1 MHSRSMITF
10 SAFQRGPI
18 INRERVQ
25 INVINLFVNKIQ
37 FLVARQQFIDSLRV
51 NNTVQYTL
59 GNFSLL
65 SVFIFFILFFSFFAH
80 FKQRIPPFA
89 PFAFRFKIGGFPQVI
104 EPDTVSLH
112 SSPVL
117 DDPCIVK
124 HVSRER
130 LYIYVLYKYKCVRN
144 TRIRVIGD
152 IEEFPRSVSTVIS
165 RKIRLDSMIFS
176 FGGEGEGE
184 ESLTFCQMITDFEK
198 PLLTSESTLKG

>member
-1 MHSRSMITF
+1 M
-10 SAFQRGPI
+10 
-18 INRERVQ
+18 
-25 INVINLFVNKIQ
+25 
-37 FLVARQQFIDSLRV
+37 

-130 LYIYVLYKYKCVRN
+130 FYIYVLYKYKCVRN
-144 TRIRVIGD
+144 TRIRVVGD
-152 IEEFPRSVSTVIS
+152 RRISTLRIHS
-165 RKIRLDSMIFS
+165 
-176 FGGEGEGE
+176 
-184 ESLTFCQMITDFEK
+184 DFEK
-198 PLLTSESTLKG
+198 DTIGFDDLLFWGGRGGWVVNLLPNDHGFRKTIVNKWIDVERLTMRMCNKCRYIATWW

>member
-1 MHSRSMITF
+1 M
-10 SAFQRGPI
+10 
-18 INRERVQ
+18 
-25 INVINLFVNKIQ
+25 
-37 FLVARQQFIDSLRV
+37 

-59 GNFSLL
+59 GNFSLS

-104 EPDTVSLH
+104 EPDTVSLD

-130 LYIYVLYKYKCVRN
+130 FYIYVLYKYKCVRN
-144 TRIRVIGD
+144 TRIRVVGD
-152 IEEFPRSVSTVIS
+152 RRISTLRIHS
-165 RKIRLDSMIFS
+165 
-176 FGGEGEGE
+176 
-184 ESLTFCQMITDFEK
+184 DFEK
-198 PLLTSESTLKG
+198 DTIGFDDLLFWGGRGGWVVNLLPNDHGFRKTIVNKWIDVERLTMRMCNKCRYIATWWWNHVRDPISKKNSVSLREQEKILT

>member
-1 MHSRSMITF
+1 M
-10 SAFQRGPI
+10 
-18 INRERVQ
+18 
-25 INVINLFVNKIQ
+25 
-37 FLVARQQFIDSLRV
+37 

-144 TRIRVIGD
+144 TRICVVGD
-152 IEEFPRSVSTVIS
+152 IEEFPRSASTVIS

-176 FGGEGEGE
+176 FGGGRGGGGVVNLLPNDHGFRKTIVNKWIDVERLTMRMCNKCRYIATWWWNHVRDPISKKNSV
-184 ESLTFCQMITDFEK
+184 SLREQEK
-198 PLLTSESTLKG
+198 ILT

>member
-1 MHSRSMITF
+1 M
-10 SAFQRGPI
+10 
-18 INRERVQ
+18 
-25 INVINLFVNKIQ
+25 
-37 FLVARQQFIDSLRV
+37 

-104 EPDTVSLH
+104 EPDIVSLN

-144 TRIRVIGD
+144 TRICVVGD
-152 IEEFPRSVSTVIS
+152 IEEFPRSASTVIS

-176 FGGEGEGE
+176 FGGGRGGGGVVNLLPNDHGFRKTIVNKWIDVERLTMRMCNKCRYIATWWWNHVRDPISKKNSV
-184 ESLTFCQMITDFEK
+184 SLREQEK
-198 PLLTSESTLKG
+198 ILT

>member
-1 MHSRSMITF
+1 M
-10 SAFQRGPI
+10 
-18 INRERVQ
+18 
-25 INVINLFVNKIQ
+25 
-37 FLVARQQFIDSLRV
+37 

-104 EPDTVSLH
+104 EPDIVSLN

-144 TRIRVIGD
+144 TRIRVVGD
-152 IEEFPRSVSTVIS
+152 IEEFPRSASTVIS

-176 FGGEGEGE
+176 FGGRRGVVNLLPNDHGFRKTIVNEWIDVER
-184 ESLTFCQMITDFEK
+184 LTMRMCNKCRYIATWW
-198 PLLTSESTLKG
+198 

>member
-104 EPDTVSLH
+104 EPDTVSLD

-144 TRIRVIGD
+144 TRICVVGD
-152 IEEFPRSVSTVIS
+152 RRISTLRIHS
-165 RKIRLDSMIFS
+165 
-176 FGGEGEGE
+176 
-184 ESLTFCQMITDFEK
+184 DFEK
-198 PLLTSESTLKG
+198 DTIGFDDLLFWGGRGGWVVNLLPNDHGFRKTIVNK